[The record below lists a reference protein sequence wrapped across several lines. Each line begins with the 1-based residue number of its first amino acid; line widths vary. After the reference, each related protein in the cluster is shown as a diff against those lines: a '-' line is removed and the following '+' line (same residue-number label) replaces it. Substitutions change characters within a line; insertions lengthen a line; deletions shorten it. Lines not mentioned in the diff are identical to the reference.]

1 MEEGPIAGILV
12 ILFLLIDIFLYG
24 FGAALTHLSEK
35 EVCRRAAEDKDA
47 KSVRIQALIDH
58 PERYLNTVR
67 LVTMLVHL
75 LTGALFVRLWSSA
88 IRNGLARAAGSPQEP
103 PLLLAVL
110 AMVLTVIVI
119 LYIFQTFAVLLPKKL
134 GARFPEQWAYA
145 CIRPMSVVIAVF
157 TPFTSMMSLTVKG
170 ILRLVGIRDN
180 DGGSDVTEEEI
191 INMVQEGFEKGV
203 IEDNEA
209 EMISNIFAFGD
220 KEAQDVMTHRSSV
233 TAIDGET
240 RLRDAVEFMLEDGSS
255 RYPVYEENID
265 HIIGILYLKD
275 ALRYHRDGSRQDWYI
290 RDLDGLLRE
299 ARFVPQT
306 KKIDELFEEMQQ
318 NKLQMVI
325 VMDEYGQMDGLVTME
340 DILEEIVGSILDE
353 YDEDTE
359 YIEEKSADEYVVD
372 GMTPL
377 EELTER
383 FGIPFEDENYETLN
397 GFLIY
402 RLGHIPEPG
411 EIFETDYGGYRFRI
425 LAVDGNVIARVLVTK
440 IPDQAET
447 GQAETAENSTP
458 AESALEQNGI

>member
-1 MEEGPIAGILV
+1 
-12 ILFLLIDIFLYG
+12 
-24 FGAALTHLSEK
+24 
-35 EVCRRAAEDKDA
+35 
-47 KSVRIQALIDH
+47 
-58 PERYLNTVR
+58 
-67 LVTMLVHL
+67 
-75 LTGALFVRLWSSA
+75 
-88 IRNGLARAAGSPQEP
+88 
-103 PLLLAVL
+103 
-110 AMVLTVIVI
+110 
-119 LYIFQTFAVLLPKKL
+119 
-134 GARFPEQWAYA
+134 
-145 CIRPMSVVIAVF
+145 
-157 TPFTSMMSLTVKG
+157 VKG
-170 ILRLVGIRDN
+170 LLHLVGIHDN

-240 RLRDAVEFMLEDGSS
+240 RLRDAVEFMLEEGSS
-255 RYPVYEENID
+255 RYPVYNENID

-290 RDLDGLLRE
+290 RDLEGLLRE

-306 KKIDELFEEMQQ
+306 KKIDALFEEMRQQ
-318 NKLQMVI
+318 KLQMVI

-340 DILEEIVGSILDE
+340 DILEEIVGSIMDE

-359 YIEEKSADEYVVD
+359 YIEEKGDDEYVID

-383 FGIPFEDENYETLN
+383 FDIPFEDEDYETLN

-411 EIFETDYGGYRFRI
+411 ETFETDYQGYRFHI
-425 LAVDGNVIARVLVTK
+425 LSVEGNVIARVSVKKLPK
-440 IPDQAET
+440 PE
-447 GQAETAENSTP
+447 ENP
-458 AESALEQNGI
+458 AADESALEQNGKK

>member
-1 MEEGPIAGILV
+1 MEEGPIAGILL
-12 ILFLLIDIFLYG
+12 ILFLLIDLFLYG

-35 EVCRRAAEDKDA
+35 EVRRRAAEDKDA
-47 KSVRIQALIDH
+47 KSIRLQKLIDR

-67 LVTMLVHL
+67 LVTMLIHL
-75 LTGALFVRLWSSA
+75 LTGALLLGRWSGAVGNAFVRLTGA
-88 IRNGLARAAGSPQEP
+88 APEEIPAPLTILATVCA
-103 PLLLAVL
+103 
-110 AMVLTVIVI
+110 VIVL
-119 LYIFQTFAVLLPKKL
+119 LYIFQTLAVLLPKKL
-134 GARFPEQWAYA
+134 AARFPEQWAYA

-157 TPFTSMMSLTVKG
+157 TPFTSLMSASVRG
-170 ILRLVGIRDN
+170 ILRLFGIRDN

-191 INMVQEGFEKGV
+191 IDIVQEGFEKGV

-220 KEAQDVMTHRSSV
+220 KEAQDVMTHRSNV
-233 TAIDGET
+233 IALEGTK
-240 RLRDAVEFMLEDGSS
+240 RLHDAVEFMLEEGSS
-255 RYPVYEENID
+255 RYPVYEESLD

-275 ALRYHRDGSRQDWYI
+275 ALRYHRDGSRGDWYI

-359 YIEEKSADEYVVD
+359 YIEEKGDDEYVMD

-377 EELTER
+377 EELTDR
-383 FGIPFEDENYETLN
+383 FDIPFDQEDYETLN

-411 EIFETDYGGYRFRI
+411 EAFETDYQGYRFRI
-425 LAVDGNVIARVLVTK
+425 LEVDGNVISRVLVTK
-440 IPDQAET
+440 PAPPAEN
-447 GQAETAENSTP
+447 ETA
-458 AESALEQNGI
+458 AESALEQDGEKW